1 MKRLNDF
8 LLIFVF
14 ILFMF
19 DGCSQTTPT
28 SGYVYNRC
36 KNIKKPSWLND
47 DFVGISRIT
56 ASGDKTE
63 QKFIAIQRAISL
75 LLVTKGILQGVS
87 LVSVKKD
94 LNKINQKEFYNKKF
108 KENSSIKI
116 KFKYIDYDIKVVNMW
131 EDPCTKEIYV
141 RIKEK

>member
-1 MKRLNDF
+1 MKRPNDL
-8 LLIFVF
+8 LLIFVI
-14 ILFMF
+14 ILFVF
-19 DGCSQTTPT
+19 NGCSLTTPT
-28 SGYVYNRC
+28 SKYGYNRC
-36 KNIKKPSWLND
+36 KNIKKPFWLND
-47 DFVGISRIT
+47 DFVGVSRIT

-75 LLVTKGILQGVS
+75 LLATKGVSQGVS

-116 KFKYIDYDIKVVNMW
+116 KFKDIDYDIKVVNIW
-131 EDPCTKEIYV
+131 EDPCTKEMYV
-141 RIKEK
+141 RIEEK